1 MSLKKP
7 EPKTNV
13 SDRVNKAA
21 DYADSKKKPIDEEE
35 GTKRFNALIP
45 KSLHRRFHRHAIDT
59 DRSMSEIL
67 IELLEREIP

>member
-7 EPKTNV
+7 EPKTSV

-21 DYADSKKKPIDEEE
+21 DYADSKKKPIEEE

-45 KSLHRRFHRHAIDT
+45 KSLHRRFHKYAIDT